1 MKKTFNINF
10 LFLVLIGISI
20 IGLINSN
27 LYSQNKNK
35 VRIQAYY
42 FKIMDS
48 VSYLDIK
55 AISKIGKK
63 NTTVS
68 NIKISVFNVKECTNC

>member
-1 MKKTFNINF
+1 MKNPYKLNF
-10 LFLVLIGISI
+10 LFLVFISI
-20 IGLINSN
+20 STTGLINAN

-55 AISKIGKK
+55 AISKIKGSHFK
-63 NTTVS
+63 
-68 NIKISVFNVKECTNC
+68 